1 MQGGLRSRKEES
13 MNIHD
18 LMATV
23 EWSHPIQLNTK
34 RGPRLLKKAPITQAF
49 WKVYGEDKEL
59 FKKQMGDAGIQL
71 GKFREEW
78 QLTHWSDD
86 QLKFKLIIV
95 TDTQAEAI
103 QELDLSPLL
112 HPEGLLEYQIT
123 SVQMGV
129 ASMNKYNRALL
140 GHSTGVGKTF
150 CALGIARELGKRI
163 AVICP
168 KPITTDW
175 FRAAKMMGV
184 EVFEICGWEWT
195 KTGKSQMGRWTDD
208 KKKEFRFMLPD
219 DVLLVFDEV
228 HRGKG
233 EATQNAFLVRDSVNQ
248 NIPAIALSA
257 TIADDPTKLWAIGQ
271 FLGLHQGGKDYFR
284 FLSQNGCRKT
294 RFGMQFTGGHSVL
307 KRLHSR
313 IYPEKGNRL
322 RHSDLGDAFPETMI
336 KARAFDMDNAR
347 KIAGEYDDLCNRIE
361 ELRGLENFSANVLA
375 EQTRA
380 RQRIEL
386 HKAPAV
392 AAMVRDLIEEGNS
405 CFIAVNYTETREWLM
420 EELKTDCAIFGGQS
434 DMERR
439 GKIDSFQNDKS
450 RVIIGVIQA
459 CREGLNL
466 HDLNGNHPR
475 VALIMPCP
483 SIFDTR
489 QVLGRIHRA
498 GGKSKSIQFL
508 VYAAGV
514 PIEESICEKLDEKLK
529 RLDLL
534 SDGEIDPSISLAPK
548 EKEKLI

>member
-1 MQGGLRSRKEES
+1 
-13 MNIHD
+13 MNIND

-34 RGPRLLKKAPITQAF
+34 RGVRLLKKAPITQAF

-59 FKKQMGDAGIQL
+59 FKKQMADAGIQL

-86 QLKFKLIIV
+86 QLKFKQIIV
-95 TDTQAEAI
+95 SDNPVEAVP
-103 QELDLSPLL
+103 ELDLIPLL
-112 HPEGLLEYQIT
+112 HPEGLFEYQQT

-129 ASMNKYNRALL
+129 ASMNKYNRVLL

-163 AVICP
+163 AVVAPLAIL
-168 KPITTDW
+168 TDW
-175 FRAAKMMGV
+175 RRAAKMMGV
-184 EVFEICGWEWT
+184 ETFEVTNWEWL
-195 KTGKSQMGRWTDD
+195 KTGKSKIGRWTDD
-208 KKKEFRFMLPD
+208 KKKEFRYYLPD
-219 DVLLVFDEV
+219 DVILIWDEV
-228 HRGKG
+228 HRGKSPG
-233 EATQNAFLVRDSVNQ
+233 LSQNAFLVRDSVIQ

-294 RFGMQFTGGHSVL
+294 RFGMQFTGGNSVL

-322 RHSDLGDAFPETMI
+322 RHSDLGEAFPETLI
-336 KARAFDMDNAR
+336 RAKAFDMENAR

-361 ELRGLENFSANVLA
+361 ELRQAENFSANVLA

-386 HKAPAV
+386 LKCPAV
-392 AAMVRDLIEEGNS
+392 AAMARDLIEENHS
-405 CFIAVNYTETREWLM
+405 VFIAVNFSESRKWLM
-420 EELKTDCAIFGGQS
+420 EELKTDCAIYGGQ
-434 DMERR
+434 DEMERR
-439 GKIDSFQNDKS
+439 GKIDSFQADRS
-450 RVIIGVIQA
+450 RIMIGIIQA
-459 CREGLNL
+459 SREGLNL

-475 VALIMPCP
+475 VALIMPTP
-483 SIFDTR
+483 SVFDLK
-489 QVLGRIHRA
+489 QVLGRVHRA
-498 GGKSKSIQFL
+498 GGKSKSVQYL
-508 VYAAGV
+508 VYSAGV
-514 PIEESICEKLDEKLK
+514 PIEESMCEKLDSKLK
-529 RLDLL
+529 QMDTLN
-534 SDGEIDPSISLAPK
+534 DGEVDATISLAPK
-548 EKEKLI
+548 EEEENLI

>member
-1 MQGGLRSRKEES
+1 

-23 EWSHPIQLNTK
+23 EWSQPIQLNTK
-34 RGPRLLKKAPITQAF
+34 RGVRLLKKAPIEQAF

-71 GKFREEW
+71 GKFRDEW
-78 QLTHWSDD
+78 QLTWWSTDD
-86 QLKFKLIIV
+86 LKFKQIIV
-95 TDTQAEAI
+95 TDTQAEAV
-103 QELDLSPLL
+103 QELELIPLL
-112 HPEGLLEYQIT
+112 HPEGLLEYQLT

-150 CALGIARELGKRI
+150 CALGIARELGKRV

-175 FRAAKMMGV
+175 HRAAKMMGV

-208 KKKEFRFMLPD
+208 KKKEFRFMLPA
-219 DVLLVFDEV
+219 DVMLIFDEV

-233 EATQNAFLVRDSVNQ
+233 EATQNAYLVRDSVVQ

-257 TIADDPTKLWAIGQ
+257 TIADDPTKLWALGQ

-307 KRLHSR
+307 KKLHSR
-313 IYPEKGNRL
+313 IYPERGNRL
-322 RHSDLGDAFPETMI
+322 RHSDLGDAFPETLI
-336 KARAFDMDNAR
+336 KAKAFDMDNAK

-361 ELRGLENFSANVLA
+361 ELRMAENASANILA

-386 HKAPAV
+386 LKCASV
-392 AAMVRDLIEEGNS
+392 VSLTRDFLEEGHNI
-405 CFIAVNYTETREWLM
+405 FIAVSFRETMEFLM
-420 EELKTDCAIFGGQS
+420 KELNTNCVICGGQS
-434 DMERR
+434 ELDRR
-439 GKIDSFQNDKS
+439 GNIDSFQRDQA
-450 RVIIGVIQA
+450 RVIIGITQA

-466 HDLNGNHPR
+466 HDINGKHPR
-475 VALIMPCP
+475 VALIFPQP
-483 SIFDTR
+483 SAYDLK
-489 QVLGRIHRA
+489 QVLGRVHRA
-498 GGKSKSIQFL
+498 GGKTKSVQYI
-508 VYAAGV
+508 VYAAGIH
-514 PIEESICEKLDEKLK
+514 IEEKTCNSLDEKLK
-529 RLDLL
+529 RMDLL
-534 SDGEIDPSISLAPK
+534 ADGCIDPTISLSV
-548 EKEKLI
+548 EKNLLP

>member
-1 MQGGLRSRKEES
+1 

-23 EWSHPIQLNTK
+23 EWSNPIQLNTK
-34 RGPRLLKKAPITQAF
+34 RGVRLLKKAPIEQAF
-49 WKVYGEDKEL
+49 WKVYGEDKEI
-59 FKKQMGDAGIQL
+59 FKKQMSDAGIQL
-71 GKFREEW
+71 GKFRDEW
-78 QLTHWSDD
+78 QLTWWSDD
-86 QLKFKLIIV
+86 QLKFKQIIGN
-95 TDTQAEAI
+95 DTQVEAV
-103 QELDLSPLL
+103 QELDLVPLL
-112 HPEGLLEYQIT
+112 HPEGLLEYQLT

-129 ASMNKYNRALL
+129 ASMNKYNRVLL

-175 FRAAKMMGV
+175 HRAAKMMGV

-208 KKKEFRFMLPD
+208 KKKEFRFMLPA

-233 EATQNAFLVRDSVNQ
+233 EATQNAYLVRDSVNQ

-257 TIADDPTKLWAIGQ
+257 TIADDPTKLWALGQ

-284 FLSQNGCRKT
+284 FLGQNGCRKT
-294 RFGMQFTGGHSVL
+294 RFGMEFTGGHSVL
-307 KRLHSR
+307 KKLHSR
-313 IYPEKGNRL
+313 IYPERGNRL
-322 RHSDLGDAFPETMI
+322 RHSDLGDAFPETLI
-336 KARAFDMDNAR
+336 KAKAFDMDNAK

-392 AAMVRDLIEEGNS
+392 CAMVRDMIEEGNS
-405 CFIAVNYTETREWLM
+405 VFVAVNYTESRKFILD
-420 EELKTDCAIFGGQS
+420 ELKTTCSIHGGQ
-434 DMERR
+434 DEMERR
-439 GKIDSFQNDKS
+439 GNIDAFQRDDS
-450 RVIIGVIQA
+450 RVIVGIIQA

-466 HDLNGNHPR
+466 QDLNGNHPR
-475 VALIMPCP
+475 VALIMPSP
-483 SIFDTR
+483 SVFDLK
-489 QVLGRIHRA
+489 QVLGRVHRS
-498 GGKSKSIQFL
+498 GGKSKSLQYI

-514 PIEESICEKLDEKLK
+514 GIEESICEKLDTKLK
-529 RLDLL
+529 RLDVLA
-534 SDGEIDPSISLAPK
+534 DGEVDPTISLAPPVVQ
-548 EKEKLI
+548 

>member
-1 MQGGLRSRKEES
+1 

-59 FKKQMGDAGIQL
+59 FKKQMADAGINL

-78 QLTHWSDD
+78 QLTHWSTED
-86 QLKFKLIIV
+86 LKFKQIIGNDNV
-95 TDTQAEAI
+95 EEAVA
-103 QELDLSPLL
+103 ELDLIPLL
-112 HPEGLLEYQIT
+112 HPEGLFEYQQT

-129 ASMNKYNRALL
+129 ASMNKYNRVLL

-163 AVICP
+163 AVVAPLAIL
-168 KPITTDW
+168 TDW
-175 FRAAKMMGV
+175 RRAAKMMGV
-184 EVFEICGWEWT
+184 ETFEVTNWEWL
-195 KTGKSQMGRWTDD
+195 KTGKSKIGRWTDD
-208 KKKEFRFMLPD
+208 KKKEFRYYLPD
-219 DVLLVFDEV
+219 DVILIWDEV
-228 HRGKG
+228 HRGKSAG
-233 EATQNAFLVRDSVNQ
+233 ESQNAFLVRDSVVQ

-271 FLGLHQGGKDYFR
+271 FLGLHQGGKDYHR

-307 KRLHSR
+307 KKLHSR

-322 RHSDLGDAFPETMI
+322 RHSDLGDAFPETLI

-361 ELRGLENFSANVLA
+361 ELRMQENFSANVLA

-380 RQRIEL
+380 RQRIEML
-386 HKAPAV
+386 KAPAV
-392 AAMVRDLIEEGNS
+392 AAMARDLIEEGNS
-405 CFIAVNYTETREWLM
+405 VFIAVNYTETREWLM
-420 EELKTDCAIFGGQS
+420 EELKTDCAIYGGQNEI
-434 DMERR
+434 ERR

-450 RVIIGVIQA
+450 RVIIGIIQA

-466 HDLNGNHPR
+466 HDLNGNHSR
-475 VALIMPCP
+475 VALIMPTP
-483 SIFDTR
+483 SPFDLK
-489 QVLGRIHRA
+489 QVLGRVHRA
-498 GGKSKSIQFL
+498 GGKSKSIQFI

-514 PIEESICEKLDEKLK
+514 GIEESICSKLDGKLK
-529 RLDLL
+529 QMDLL
-534 SDGEIDPSISLAPK
+534 ADGEIDATISLAPPVAK
-548 EKEKLI
+548 

>member
-1 MQGGLRSRKEES
+1 

-23 EWSHPIQLNTK
+23 EWSQPIQLNTK
-34 RGPRLLKKAPITQAF
+34 RGVRLLKKAPIEQAF

-59 FKKQMGDAGIQL
+59 FRKQMGDAGIQL
-71 GKFREEW
+71 GKFRDEW
-78 QLTHWSDD
+78 QLTWWSDD
-86 QLKFKLIIV
+86 QLKFKQIIV
-95 TDTQAEAI
+95 TDTQAEAV
-103 QELDLSPLL
+103 QELELIPLL
-112 HPEGLLEYQIT
+112 HPEGLLEYQLT

-175 FRAAKMMGV
+175 HRAAKMMGV

-195 KTGKSQMGRWTDD
+195 KTGKSQMGRWTDE
-208 KKKEFRFMLPD
+208 KKKEFRFMLPP
-219 DVLLVFDEV
+219 DVMLIFDEV

-233 EATQNAFLVRDSVNQ
+233 EATQNAYLVRDSVVQ

-257 TIADDPTKLWAIGQ
+257 TIADDPTKLWALGQ

-307 KRLHSR
+307 KKLHSR
-313 IYPEKGNRL
+313 IYPERGNRL
-322 RHSDLGDAFPETMI
+322 RHSDLGDAFPETLI
-336 KARAFDMDNAR
+336 KAKAFDMDNAK
-347 KIAGEYDDLCNRIE
+347 KIANEYDDLCNRIE
-361 ELRGLENFSANVLA
+361 ELRMQENFSANVLA

-380 RQRIEL
+380 RQRIEML
-386 HKAPAV
+386 KAPAV
-392 AAMVRDLIEEGNS
+392 AAMTRDLLEEGHS
-405 CFIAVNYTETREWLM
+405 IFIAVNYTESRQWLM
-420 EELKTDCAIFGGQS
+420 EELKTDCAIYGGQS

-450 RVIIGVIQA
+450 RVIIGQIQA

-466 HDLNGNHPR
+466 HDLNGNHSR
-475 VALIMPCP
+475 VALIMPSP
-483 SIFDTR
+483 SIYDTK
-489 QVLGRIHRA
+489 QVLGRVHRS
-498 GGKSKSIQFL
+498 GGKTKSIQYL

-514 PIEESICEKLDEKLK
+514 PIEENICEKLDTKLK
-529 RLDLL
+529 RLDVLA
-534 SDGEIDPSISLAPK
+534 DGECDPTISLLPK
-548 EKEKLI
+548 DEENLI

>member
-1 MQGGLRSRKEES
+1 

>member
-1 MQGGLRSRKEES
+1 

-23 EWSHPIQLNTK
+23 EWSQPIQLNTK
-34 RGPRLLKKAPITQAF
+34 RGVRLLKKAPIEQAF

-71 GKFREEW
+71 GKFRDEW
-78 QLTHWSDD
+78 QLTWWSDD
-86 QLKFKLIIV
+86 QLKFKQIIV
-95 TDTQAEAI
+95 TDTQQEAV
-103 QELDLSPLL
+103 QELELIPLL
-112 HPEGLLEYQIT
+112 HPEGLLEYQLT

-150 CALGIARELGKRI
+150 CALGIARELGKRV

-175 FRAAKMMGV
+175 HRAAKMMGV

-195 KTGKSQMGRWTDD
+195 KTGKSQMGRWTDE
-208 KKKEFRFMLPD
+208 KKKEFRFMLPA
-219 DVLLVFDEV
+219 DVMLIFDEV

-233 EATQNAFLVRDSVNQ
+233 EATQNAYLVRDSVVQ

-257 TIADDPTKLWAIGQ
+257 TIADDPTKLWALGQ

-307 KRLHSR
+307 KKLHSR
-313 IYPEKGNRL
+313 IYPERGNRL
-322 RHSDLGDAFPETMI
+322 RHSDLGDAFPETLI
-336 KARAFDMDNAR
+336 KAKAFDMDNAK

-392 AAMVRDLIEEGNS
+392 CAMVRDMIEEGNS
-405 CFIAVNYTETREWLM
+405 VFVAVNYTETRKFILD
-420 EELKTDCAIFGGQS
+420 ELKTTCSIHGGQ
-434 DMERR
+434 DEMERR
-439 GKIDSFQNDKS
+439 GNIDAFQRDDS
-450 RVIIGVIQA
+450 RVIVGIIQA

-475 VALIMPCP
+475 VALIMPSP
-483 SIFDTR
+483 SVFDLK
-489 QVLGRIHRA
+489 QVLGRVHRS
-498 GGKSKSIQFL
+498 GGKSKSLQYI

-514 PIEESICEKLDEKLK
+514 GIEESICEKLDTKLK
-529 RLDLL
+529 RLDVLA
-534 SDGEIDPSISLAPK
+534 DGEVDPTISLAPK
-548 EKEKLI
+548 EEEEKLI

>member
-1 MQGGLRSRKEES
+1 MT
-13 MNIHD
+13 IHD

-23 EWSHPIQLNTK
+23 EWSQPIQLNTK
-34 RGPRLLKKAPITQAF
+34 RGVRLLKKAPIEQAF
-49 WKVYGEDKEL
+49 WKVYAEDKEL

-71 GKFREEW
+71 GKFRDEW
-78 QLTHWSDD
+78 QLTWWSGDD
-86 QLKFKLIIV
+86 LKFKQIIV

-103 QELDLSPLL
+103 QELELIPLL

-175 FRAAKMMGV
+175 HRAAKMMGV

-195 KTGKSQMGRWTDD
+195 KTGKSQLGRWTCD
-208 KKKEFRFMLPD
+208 KKKEFRFMLPP
-219 DVLLVFDEV
+219 DVMLIFDEV

-233 EATQNAFLVRDSVNQ
+233 EATQNAYLVRDSVNQ

-257 TIADDPTKLWAIGQ
+257 TIADDPTKLWALGQ

-307 KRLHSR
+307 KKLHSR
-313 IYPEKGNRL
+313 IYPERGNRL
-322 RHSDLGDAFPETMI
+322 RHSDLGDAFPETLI
-336 KARAFDMDNAR
+336 KAKAFDMDNAR
-347 KIAGEYDDLCNRIE
+347 KIADEYDDLLCRID

-392 AAMVRDLIEEGNS
+392 CAMVRDMIEEGNS
-405 CFIAVNYTETREWLM
+405 VFVAVNYTETRKFILD
-420 EELKTDCAIFGGQS
+420 ELKTNCSIHGGQ
-434 DMERR
+434 DEMERR
-439 GKIDSFQNDKS
+439 GNIDAFQRDDA
-450 RVIIGVIQA
+450 RVIVGIIQA

-466 HDLNGNHPR
+466 HDLNGNYPR
-475 VALIMPCP
+475 AALIMPSP
-483 SIFDTR
+483 SVFDLK
-489 QVLGRIHRA
+489 QVLGRVHRS
-498 GGKSKSIQFL
+498 GGKSKSLQYI

-514 PIEESICEKLDEKLK
+514 GIEESICEKLDTKLK
-529 RLDLL
+529 RLDVLA
-534 SDGEIDPSISLAPK
+534 DGEVDPTISLAPK
-548 EKEKLI
+548 EVA

>member
-1 MQGGLRSRKEES
+1 

-23 EWSHPIQLNTK
+23 EWSQPIQLNTK
-34 RGPRLLKKAPITQAF
+34 RGVRLLKKAPIEQAF
-49 WKVYGEDKEL
+49 WKIYGEDKEL
-59 FKKQMGDAGIQL
+59 FRKQMSDAGIQL
-71 GKFREEW
+71 GKFRDEW
-78 QLTHWSDD
+78 QLTWWSDD
-86 QLKFKLIIV
+86 QLKFKQIIV
-95 TDTQAEAI
+95 TDTQAEAV
-103 QELDLSPLL
+103 QELELIPLL
-112 HPEGLLEYQIT
+112 HPEGLLEYQLT

-150 CALGIARELGKRI
+150 CALGIARELGKRV

-175 FRAAKMMGV
+175 HRAAKMMGV
-184 EVFEICGWEWT
+184 NVYDIAGWEWV
-195 KTGKSQMGRWTDD
+195 KTGKSQMGRWTDE
-208 KKKEFRFMLPD
+208 KKKEFRFMLPA
-219 DVLLVFDEV
+219 DVMLIFDEV

-233 EATQNAFLVRDSVNQ
+233 EATQNAYLVRDSVVQ

-257 TIADDPTKLWAIGQ
+257 TIADDPTKLWALGQ

-307 KRLHSR
+307 KKLHSR
-313 IYPEKGNRL
+313 IYPERGNRL
-322 RHSDLGDAFPETMI
+322 RHSDLGDAFPETLI
-336 KARAFDMDNAR
+336 KAKAFDMDNAK

-392 AAMVRDLIEEGNS
+392 CAMVRDMIEEGNS
-405 CFIAVNYTETREWLM
+405 VFVAVNYTETRKFILD
-420 EELKTDCAIFGGQS
+420 ELKTTCSIHGGQ
-434 DMERR
+434 DEMERR
-439 GKIDSFQNDKS
+439 GNIDAFQRDDS
-450 RVIIGVIQA
+450 RVIVGIIQA

-475 VALIMPCP
+475 VALIMPSP
-483 SIFDTR
+483 SVFDLK
-489 QVLGRIHRA
+489 QVLGRVHRS
-498 GGKSKSIQFL
+498 GGKSKSLQYI

-514 PIEESICEKLDEKLK
+514 GIEESICEKLDTKLK
-529 RLDLL
+529 RLDVLA
-534 SDGEIDPSISLAPK
+534 DGEIDPTISLAPK
-548 EKEKLI
+548 ELI

>member
-1 MQGGLRSRKEES
+1 

-23 EWSHPIQLNTK
+23 EWSQPIQLNTK
-34 RGPRLLKKAPITQAF
+34 RGVRLLKKAPIEQAF
-49 WKVYGEDKEL
+49 WKVYGEDKEI
-59 FKKQMGDAGIQL
+59 FKKQMSDAGIQL

-78 QLTHWSDD
+78 QLTWWSGDD
-86 QLKFKLIIV
+86 LKFKQIIGN
-95 TDTQAEAI
+95 DTQVEAV
-103 QELDLSPLL
+103 QELDLVPLL
-112 HPEGLLEYQIT
+112 HPEGLLEYQLT

-129 ASMNKYNRALL
+129 ASMSKYNRVLL

-175 FRAAKMMGV
+175 HRAAKMMGV

-208 KKKEFRFMLPD
+208 KKKEFRFMLPP

-233 EATQNAFLVRDSVNQ
+233 EATQNAYLVRDSVNQ

-257 TIADDPTKLWAIGQ
+257 TIADDPTKLWALGQ

-284 FLSQNGCRKT
+284 FLGQNGCRKT
-294 RFGMQFTGGHSVL
+294 RFGMEFTGGHSVL
-307 KRLHSR
+307 KKLHNR
-313 IYPEKGNRL
+313 IYPERGNRL
-322 RHSDLGDAFPETMI
+322 RHSDLGDAFPETLI
-336 KARAFDMDNAR
+336 KAKAFDMDNAK

-392 AAMVRDLIEEGNS
+392 CAMVRDMIEEGNS
-405 CFIAVNYTETREWLM
+405 VFVAVNYTETRKFILD
-420 EELKTDCAIFGGQS
+420 ELKTTCSIHGGQ
-434 DMERR
+434 DEMERR
-439 GKIDSFQNDKS
+439 GNIDAFQRDDS
-450 RVIIGVIQA
+450 RVIVGIIQA

-466 HDLNGNHPR
+466 QDLNGNHPR
-475 VALIMPCP
+475 VALIMPSP
-483 SIFDTR
+483 SIYDTR
-489 QVLGRIHRA
+489 QVLGRVHRS
-498 GGKSKSIQFL
+498 GGKSKSLQYI

-514 PIEESICEKLDEKLK
+514 GIEESICEKLDTKLK
-529 RLDLL
+529 RLDVLA
-534 SDGEIDPSISLAPK
+534 DGEVDPTISLAPPVVQ
-548 EKEKLI
+548 

>member
-1 MQGGLRSRKEES
+1 

-34 RGPRLLKKAPITQAF
+34 RGVRLLKKAPITPQF

-86 QLKFKLIIV
+86 QLKFKQIIV
-95 TDTQAEAI
+95 TDTQAEVVA
-103 QELDLSPLL
+103 ELDLSPLL

-175 FRAAKMMGV
+175 HRAAKMMGV

-233 EATQNAFLVRDSVNQ
+233 EATQNAYLVRDSVNQ

-257 TIADDPTKLWAIGQ
+257 TIADDPTKLWALGQ
-271 FLGLHQGGKDYFR
+271 FLGLHQGGGDYFR

-313 IYPEKGNRL
+313 IYPERGNRL
-322 RHSDLGDAFPETMI
+322 RHSDLGDAFPDTLI
-336 KARAFDMDNAR
+336 KAKAFDMDNAR
-347 KIAGEYDDLCNRIE
+347 KIADEYDDLLCRID

-392 AAMVRDLIEEGNS
+392 CAMVRDMIEEGNS
-405 CFIAVNYTETREWLM
+405 VFVAVNYTETRKFILD
-420 EELKTDCAIFGGQS
+420 ELKTNCSIHGGQ
-434 DMERR
+434 DEMERR
-439 GKIDSFQNDKS
+439 GNIDAFQRDDS
-450 RVIIGVIQA
+450 RVIVGIIQA

-466 HDLNGNHPR
+466 HDLNGNYPR
-475 VALIMPCP
+475 AALIMPSP
-483 SIFDTR
+483 SVFDLK
-489 QVLGRIHRA
+489 QVLGRVHRS
-498 GGKSKSIQFL
+498 GGKSKSLQYI

-514 PIEESICEKLDEKLK
+514 GIEESICEKLDTKLK
-529 RLDLL
+529 RLDVLA
-534 SDGEIDPSISLAPK
+534 DGEVDPTISLAPK
-548 EKEKLI
+548 QIV

>member
-1 MQGGLRSRKEES
+1 

-23 EWSHPIQLNTK
+23 EWSQPIQLNTK
-34 RGPRLLKKAPITQAF
+34 RGVRLLKKAPIEQAF

-71 GKFREEW
+71 GKFRDEW
-78 QLTHWSDD
+78 QLTWWSDD
-86 QLKFKLIIV
+86 QLKFKQIIV
-95 TDTQAEAI
+95 TDTQQEAV
-103 QELDLSPLL
+103 QELELIPLL
-112 HPEGLLEYQIT
+112 HPEGLLEYQLT

-175 FRAAKMMGV
+175 HRAAKMMGV

-195 KTGKSQMGRWTDD
+195 KTGKSQMGRWTDE
-208 KKKEFRFMLPD
+208 KKKEFRFMLPA
-219 DVLLVFDEV
+219 DVMLIFDEV

-233 EATQNAFLVRDSVNQ
+233 EATQNAYLVRDSVVQ

-257 TIADDPTKLWAIGQ
+257 TIADDPTKLWALGQ

-294 RFGMQFTGGHSVL
+294 RFGMEFTGGHSVL
-307 KRLHSR
+307 KKLHSR
-313 IYPEKGNRL
+313 IYPERGNRL
-322 RHSDLGDAFPETMI
+322 RHSDLGDAFPETLI
-336 KARAFDMDNAR
+336 KAKAFDMDNAK

-361 ELRGLENFSANVLA
+361 ELRMQENFSANVLA

-380 RQRIEL
+380 RQRIEML
-386 HKAPAV
+386 KAPAV
-392 AAMVRDLIEEGNS
+392 AAMTRDLIEEGNS
-405 CFIAVNYTETREWLM
+405 VFIAVNYTETREWLM
-420 EELKTDCAIFGGQS
+420 EELKTDCAIFGGQG

-450 RVIIGVIQA
+450 RVIIGIIQA

-466 HDLNGNHPR
+466 HDLNGNHSR
-475 VALIMPCP
+475 VALVMPTP
-483 SIFDTR
+483 SPFDLK
-489 QVLGRIHRA
+489 QVLGRVHRA
-498 GGKSKSIQFL
+498 GGKSKSIQYII
-508 VYAAGV
+508 YAAGV
-514 PIEESICEKLDEKLK
+514 GIEESICEKLDGKLK
-529 RLDLL
+529 QMDTLM
-534 SDGEIDPSISLAPK
+534 DGEIDATISLAPPVVQ
-548 EKEKLI
+548 

>member
-1 MQGGLRSRKEES
+1 

-23 EWSHPIQLNTK
+23 EWSQPIQLNTK
-34 RGPRLLKKAPITQAF
+34 RGVRLLKKAPIEQAF
-49 WKVYGEDKEL
+49 WKIYGEDKEL
-59 FKKQMGDAGIQL
+59 FRKQMSDAGIQL
-71 GKFREEW
+71 GKFRDEW
-78 QLTHWSDD
+78 QLTWWSDD
-86 QLKFKLIIV
+86 QLKFKQIIV
-95 TDTQAEAI
+95 TDNQQEAV
-103 QELDLSPLL
+103 QELELIPLL
-112 HPEGLLEYQIT
+112 HPEGLLEYQLT

-150 CALGIARELGKRI
+150 CALGIARELGKRV

-175 FRAAKMMGV
+175 HRAAKMMGV

-195 KTGKSQMGRWTDD
+195 KTGKSQMGRWTDE
-208 KKKEFRFMLPD
+208 KKKEFRFMLPA
-219 DVLLVFDEV
+219 DVMLIFDEV

-233 EATQNAFLVRDSVNQ
+233 EATQNAYLVRDSVVQ

-257 TIADDPTKLWAIGQ
+257 TIADDPTKLWALGQ

-307 KRLHSR
+307 KKLHSR
-313 IYPEKGNRL
+313 IYPERGNRL
-322 RHSDLGDAFPETMI
+322 RHSDLGDAFPETLI
-336 KARAFDMDNAR
+336 KAKAFDMDNAK

-392 AAMVRDLIEEGNS
+392 CAMVRDMIEEGNS
-405 CFIAVNYTETREWLM
+405 VFVAVNYTETRKFILD
-420 EELKTDCAIFGGQS
+420 ELKTTCSIHGGQ
-434 DMERR
+434 DEMERR
-439 GKIDSFQNDKS
+439 GNIDAFQRDDS
-450 RVIIGVIQA
+450 RVIVGIIQA

-475 VALIMPCP
+475 VALIMPSP
-483 SIFDTR
+483 SVFDLK
-489 QVLGRIHRA
+489 QVLGRVHRS
-498 GGKSKSIQFL
+498 GGKSKSLQYI

-514 PIEESICEKLDEKLK
+514 GIEESICEKLDTKLK
-529 RLDLL
+529 RLDVLA
-534 SDGEIDPSISLAPK
+534 DGCIDPTISLSV
-548 EKEKLI
+548 EKNLLP

>member
-1 MQGGLRSRKEES
+1 

-23 EWSHPIQLNTK
+23 EWSQPIQLNTK
-34 RGPRLLKKAPITQAF
+34 RGVRLLKKAPIEQAF

-71 GKFREEW
+71 GKFRDEW
-78 QLTHWSDD
+78 QLTWWSDD
-86 QLKFKLIIV
+86 QLKFKQIIV
-95 TDTQAEAI
+95 TDTQQEAV
-103 QELDLSPLL
+103 QELELIPLL
-112 HPEGLLEYQIT
+112 HPEGLLEYQLT

-150 CALGIARELGKRI
+150 CALGIARELGKRV

-175 FRAAKMMGV
+175 HRAAKMMGV

-195 KTGKSQMGRWTDD
+195 KTGKSQMGRWTDE
-208 KKKEFRFMLPD
+208 KKKEFRFMLPP
-219 DVLLVFDEV
+219 DVMLIFDEV

-233 EATQNAFLVRDSVNQ
+233 EATQNAYLVRDSVVQ

-257 TIADDPTKLWAIGQ
+257 TIADDPTKLWALGQ

-307 KRLHSR
+307 KKLHSR
-313 IYPEKGNRL
+313 IYPERGNRL
-322 RHSDLGDAFPETMI
+322 RHSDLGDAFPETLI
-336 KARAFDMDNAR
+336 KAKAFDMDNAK

-392 AAMVRDLIEEGNS
+392 CAMVRDMIEEGNS
-405 CFIAVNYTETREWLM
+405 VFVAVNYSETRKFILD
-420 EELKTDCAIFGGQS
+420 ELKTTCSIHGGQ
-434 DMERR
+434 DEMERR
-439 GKIDSFQNDKS
+439 GNIDAFQRDDS
-450 RVIIGVIQA
+450 RVIVGIIQA

-475 VALIMPCP
+475 VALIMPSP
-483 SIFDTR
+483 SVFDLK
-489 QVLGRIHRA
+489 QVLGRIHRS
-498 GGKSKSIQFL
+498 GGKSKSLQYI

-514 PIEESICEKLDEKLK
+514 GIEESICEKLDTKLK
-529 RLDLL
+529 RLDVLA
-534 SDGEIDPSISLAPK
+534 DGEVDPTISLAPK
-548 EKEKLI
+548 EVA